1 VWQEGIGSLL
11 LLAAA
16 QQTGFLARLRTTMQ
30 GVASAASSRGLPLN
44 LAVIERLVLTLLFLP
59 VAGLARTWD
68 LRTYTGTMLALVTGR
83 GCAYSYAYVEQFLS
97 RSAHAKA
104 DERLTDALAQWTWA
118 LWHDE
123 QTQQEQEQEA
133 YRAVFYVDGLSLAVY
148 SDVLVPRGPVG
159 RLGGQILG
167 CRELVVL
174 HDQEGHPRLS
184 TTHRGDQHLT
194 MGVPQ
199 LLQRYEQATD
209 MLHPD
214 RLVVDREGMAAEFLF
229 QLHTEGRRVVTLL
242 KANQYEDE
250 GSFTDVEEWLPWRL
264 DRSEKVVCEVAAA
277 RFQLARPSQPDQ
289 PLAVRVALI
298 RDWRKR
304 IVCEATTDGQTDE
317 SERWKA
323 DLAPDNQNFWEPGW
337 QATPALPAPAR
348 PKLIPVVTTAAQ
360 GDAVELAYT
369 YFRRWTCQEN
379 AIRDWLIPLNLD
391 TNHGYAKEPVVN
403 SELVKRRT
411 VLEKRVAHLHRLAAQ
426 SRKRLQQMCASNQ
439 VREEQ
444 VVSWEQRQQE
454 LLAQVTAL
462 ETIGQSDEPGLLAI
476 KAQQLEVEWEVHHRR
491 VLLEATSVAEK
502 RELNHCEQSCRAL
515 RQVLRQQED
524 LQACERE
531 MQELDNTKDQI
542 MTLLKVGLANLGMW
556 VRDHYFG
563 ESYQSCGWER
573 LLPFFQL
580 SGWVTAMETE
590 VRLDFSP
597 FNHRAMGR
605 DLQDLCRKV
614 NTSGVHLPDGRR
626 LVFTVGQRRSG
637 SLNGPLA
644 PNTG

>member
-1 VWQEGIGSLL
+1 
-11 LLAAA
+11 
-16 QQTGFLARLRTTMQ
+16 MQ
-30 GVASAASSRGLPLN
+30 GVATAASSRGLPLN

-123 QTQQEQEQEA
+123 QTQQGQEQEE
-133 YRAVFYVDGLSLAVY
+133 YRAVFYVDGHRKAVY

-159 RLGGQILG
+159 RLGGKILG
-167 CRELVVL
+167 CRELVML
-174 HDQEGHPRLS
+174 HDQEGHPLLA

-209 MLHPD
+209 MVHLD

-250 GSFTDVEEWLPWRL
+250 GSFTDVGEWLPWRL
-264 DRSEKVVCEVAAA
+264 DRSDKVVCEVAAA

-304 IVCEATTDGQTDE
+304 TVCEATPDGQTDE

-348 PKLIPVVTTAAQ
+348 PKLIPVVTTAAEA
-360 GDAVELAYT
+360 DAVELAHT

-411 VLEKRVAHLHRLAAQ
+411 VFEKRVAHLHRLAAQ

-439 VREEQ
+439 LREEQ

-476 KAQQLEVEWEVHHRR
+476 KAQQVEVEWEVHHRR

-502 RELNHCEQSCRAL
+502 GELNHCEQSCRAL
-515 RQVLRQQED
+515 RHVLRQQED

-531 MQELDNTKDQI
+531 MWELDNTKDQI

-563 ESYQSCGWER
+563 ASYQSCGWER
-573 LLPFFQL
+573 LVPFFQL
-580 SGWVTAMETE
+580 SGWVTATQAE
-590 VRLDFSP
+590 VRLDFTP

-605 DLQDLCRKV
+605 DLQELCQKV
-614 NTSGVHLPDGRR
+614 NTSGVLLPDGRQ
-626 LVFTVGQRRSG
+626 LVLSVGQRRSG
-637 SLNGPLA
+637 CLSGPLA
-644 PNTG
+644 NTG